1 MGVFGKKAK
10 EAEAEK
16 KEQEEMN
23 ELLQSVLENARNLA
37 GSINKVGEKLHSATD
52 SSVAISSVMQQFS
65 ATIQEITSNIMEV
78 ANVMTDMEQSFQKM
92 NEEAQEG
99 ADYAQNSNTS
109 AYEIMKKSEEEK
121 KEVEARADEVE
132 RALGEKIEQSKEAEK
147 IMALTADIMEIADQ
161 TNLLALN
168 ASIEAAR
175 AGEAGKGFAVVAD
188 EITKL
193 AASSGATASQ
203 IKEISNTVITAVSD
217 LANEAKNVVSFM
229 KERTIGSYTE
239 LVTVGRKYQD
249 DSKIMFDKMQDFA
262 HVSKELLDQVKESN
276 QSVEAINN
284 AAQESV
290 KGISDLTD
298 NVANISEHMSVIQEN
313 NDNNDHFANDLIGKI
328 QTKLNQI
335 QTTQQQ

>member
-10 EAEAEK
+10 EAEVAK
-16 KEQEEMN
+16 KEQEEMK
-23 ELLQSVLENARNLA
+23 ELLQSVLENAQNLA

-99 ADYAQNSNTS
+99 ADYAQNSNAS

-217 LANEAKNVVSFM
+217 LANEANNVVSFM

-239 LVTVGRKYQD
+239 LVAVGRKYQD

-262 HVSKELLDQVKESN
+262 HVSRELLDQVKDSN

-335 QTTQQQ
+335 QATQQQ

>member
-10 EAEAEK
+10 EAEAAK
-16 KEQEEMN
+16 KEQEEMK
-23 ELLQSVLENARNLA
+23 ELLQSVLENAQNLA

-99 ADYAQNSNTS
+99 ADYAQNSNAS
-109 AYEIMKKSEEEK
+109 AYEIMKKSEKEK

-217 LANEAKNVVSFM
+217 LANEANNVVSFM

-239 LVTVGRKYQD
+239 LVAVGRKYQD

-262 HVSKELLDQVKESN
+262 QVSKELLDQVKDSN